1 MNGGL
6 VFRTNNTTDNYLRT
20 CSSPSA
26 IRGWLNVADGATNVT
41 NNNQLTNGANY
52 TTATGHNHDSRYYT
66 ETEMTNR
73 TVSPKHNVVEAK
85 EVILT
90 DSSGVA
96 KYKIKY
102 NSTDDSLETIRL

>member
-1 MNGGL
+1 
-6 VFRTNNTTDNYLRT
+6 
-20 CSSPSA
+20 
-26 IRGWLNVADGATNVT
+26 
-41 NNNQLTNGANY
+41 
-52 TTATGHNHDSRYYT
+52 
-66 ETEMTNR
+66 MTNR